1 MRPWQKYI
9 LGEITESDFLESIEM
24 VKDYSDRDKILDR
37 LTRADVVI
45 YRWMGRIKTGVYT
58 KEPIGYR
65 SDLKEIYNKL
75 DFSDLVILLK
85 TKEKINNQR

>member
-9 LGEITESDFLESIEM
+9 LGEITERDFLDSLETI
-24 VKDYSDRDKILDR
+24 KDYSDRDKILDR
-37 LTRADVVI
+37 LTKADVVT

-65 SDLKEIYNKL
+65 AELRKVYNKL
-75 DFSDLVILLK
+75 DFPDLVILLK
-85 TKEKINNQR
+85 AKEKVNNQR

>member
-9 LGEITESDFLESIEM
+9 LGEITERDFLQSIET

-37 LTRADVVI
+37 LTKADVVT

-65 SDLKEIYNKL
+65 AELREIYNKL

-85 TKEKINNQR
+85 AKEKVNNQR

>member
-9 LGEITESDFLESIEM
+9 LGEIAESDFLDSIET
-24 VKDYSDRDKILDR
+24 VQDYSDRDKILNR
-37 LTRADVVI
+37 LTKADVVT

-65 SDLKEIYNKL
+65 AELREVYNKL

-85 TKEKINNQR
+85 TKEKVNNQR

>member
-9 LGEITESDFLESIEM
+9 LGEITERDFLDSVET
-24 VKDYSDRDKILDR
+24 VKDYSDRDKILNR
-37 LTRADVVI
+37 LTKADVVT

-65 SDLKEIYNKL
+65 AELREIYNKL

-85 TKEKINNQR
+85 AKEKVNKQR

>member
-9 LGEITESDFLESIEM
+9 LGEITERDFLQSVET

-37 LTRADVVI
+37 LTKADVVT

-65 SDLKEIYNKL
+65 AELREIYNKL

-85 TKEKINNQR
+85 AKEKVNNQR

>member
-9 LGEITESDFLESIEM
+9 LGEIAESDFLDSIET
-24 VKDYSDRDKILDR
+24 VQDYSDRDKILNR
-37 LTRADVVI
+37 LTKADVVT

-65 SDLKEIYNKL
+65 AELREVYNKL

>member
-9 LGEITESDFLESIEM
+9 LGEITERDFLQSIET

-37 LTRADVVI
+37 LTKADVVT

-65 SDLKEIYNKL
+65 AELREIYNKL
-75 DFSDLVILLK
+75 DFSDMGILLK
-85 TKEKINNQR
+85 AKEKVNNQR

>member
-9 LGEITESDFLESIEM
+9 LGEITERDFLDSVETI
-24 VKDYSDRDKILDR
+24 KDYSDRDKILDR
-37 LTRADVVI
+37 LTKADVVT

-65 SDLKEIYNKL
+65 AELREVYNKL

-85 TKEKINNQR
+85 AKEKVNNQR

>member
-9 LGEITESDFLESIEM
+9 LGEITERDFLDSVET

-37 LTRADVVI
+37 LTKADVVT

-65 SDLKEIYNKL
+65 AELREIYNKL

-85 TKEKINNQR
+85 AKEKVNNQR

>member
-9 LGEITESDFLESIEM
+9 LGEITERDFLDSVETI
-24 VKDYSDRDKILDR
+24 KDYSDRDKILDR
-37 LTRADVVI
+37 LTKADVVT

-65 SDLKEIYNKL
+65 AELREIYNKL

-85 TKEKINNQR
+85 AKEKVNNQR

>member
-9 LGEITESDFLESIEM
+9 LGEITESDFLSSIEM

-65 SDLKEIYNKL
+65 ADLK

>member
-1 MRPWQKYI
+1 MRSWQKYI
-9 LGEITESDFLESIEM
+9 LGEITESDFLDSIET
-24 VKDYSDRDKILDR
+24 VQDYSDRDKILNR
-37 LTRADVVI
+37 LTKADVVT

-65 SDLKEIYNKL
+65 AELREVYNKL

-85 TKEKINNQR
+85 TKEKVNNQR